1 MQPEAF
7 GGYCYGPV
15 DLVGIQKGDNT
26 MWLQLQDS
34 AGRTAKAVYRG
45 CVYWR
50 LEQGWEGMHVPMV
63 QRVTADELISRPDS
77 ASVVSLHKNSDDVAG
92 LLREWE
98 AEGLNFYL
106 HFGSEK
112 GSEYLVVAKSVEYK
126 ELG

>member
-1 MQPEAF
+1 MGAMMQPEAF

-63 QRVTADELISRPDS
+63 QPRYTAFAVLP
-77 ASVVSLHKNSDDVAG
+77 
-92 LLREWE
+92 
-98 AEGLNFYL
+98 AESCSCSHIVLSPF
-106 HFGSEK
+106 
-112 GSEYLVVAKSVEYK
+112 
-126 ELG
+126 